1 MELLKK
7 NIHTE
12 RIKSK
17 AFLQIPL
24 ETDINVSDAKPDVAK
39 IIYDC
44 GTIKVDEIKTGM
56 NKIWVKGKLC
66 YQILYQTESMLSN
79 DNTLPNDNALSN
91 NKGDKTLAGM
101 DGEIPFMEEIYLDK
115 LEGTDR
121 VICKTNLDD
130 MRIHIINSRK
140 LSIQSVITLEP
151 RVEESIAEELC
162 VELDNTGDADQKLE
176 YRKKSLEFLETIV
189 KKRDLLRIHEETRLP
204 AGMPDIGAALWK
216 NAVISSI
223 NFRPMDEKLGIT
235 GELSVFI
242 VYREDTSDRTNWYET
257 VIPFNGNVECQNSR
271 EGMIADVS
279 YEIGHEEI
287 TIREDSDGELRV
299 ISVETTVELEI
310 KLYEKESTSIVADVY
325 GVSCEVQAGIDS
337 RQFRDLCTE
346 LNIEEKLTR
355 SIKLEDAD
363 PKILQVCHSDAR
375 AKLAET
381 TIRDGQLK
389 LSGEIELQV
398 LYASNENGG
407 GLCPVRSIV
416 PFEIARDIPDVDEE
430 QLEQY
435 SLSVWIPQQAVS
447 IKDSSQLEWRGS
459 INIKILIYNTKS
471 EDILTE
477 LKIESIN
484 ADVLEKLPGFAIYY
498 VKPGDSL
505 WQIGKKYYVS
515 VGRIKE
521 MNHLTEDE
529 IKAGDKI
536 LIVK

>member
-17 AFLQIPL
+17 ALLQIPL
-24 ETDINVSDAKPDVAK
+24 EADINVSDAKPDVAK
-39 IIYDC
+39 VIYDC
-44 GTIKVDEIKTGM
+44 GTVKIDEIKTGM

-66 YQILYQTESMLSN
+66 YQLLYQTEGGLS
-79 DNTLPNDNALSN
+79 S
-91 NKGDKTLAGM
+91 DKEDRTLAGM
-101 DGEIPFMEEIYLDK
+101 DGEVPFMEEIYLDK

-121 VICKTNLDD
+121 VVCKTNLDD
-130 MRIHIINSRK
+130 MRVHIINSRK

-151 RVEESIAEELC
+151 RVEESISEELC
-162 VELDNTGDADQKLE
+162 VELDNTGEADQKLE
-176 YRKKSLEFLETIV
+176 YRKKSLNYLETIV

-204 AGMPDIGAALWK
+204 AGMPDIGTALWK

-223 NFRPMDEKLGIT
+223 SFHPMDEKLGIT
-235 GELSVFI
+235 GEISVFI
-242 VYREDTSDRTNWYET
+242 VYREDTSNRMNWYET
-257 VIPFNGNVECQNSR
+257 VIPFNGSVECQNSR
-271 EGMIADVS
+271 EGMIADVM

-287 TIREDSDGELRV
+287 TIREDSDGEFRV
-299 ISVETTVELEI
+299 IGVETTVELEI

-325 GVSCEVQAGIDS
+325 GVSCEVQAEIDS
-337 RQFRDLCTE
+337 RQFRDLCRE
-346 LNIEEKLTR
+346 LDIEEKLTR
-355 SIKLEDAD
+355 SIRLEDAD

-375 AKLAET
+375 VKLAEMVLM
-381 TIRDGQLK
+381 DGQLR
-389 LSGEIELQV
+389 LNGEIELQV
-398 LYASNENGG
+398 LYASNESGS
-407 GLCPVRSIV
+407 GLYPVRSTV
-416 PFEIARDIPDVDEE
+416 PFEIVREVSDVEE
-430 QLEQY
+430 AQPEQC

-447 IKDSSQLEWRGS
+447 IKDSAQLEWRGTV
-459 INIKILIYNTKS
+459 NVRLLIYDTKN
-471 EDILTE
+471 EDILTD
-477 LKIESIN
+477 LKIEPIN

-521 MNHLTEDE
+521 MNELTEDE

>member
-17 AFLQIPL
+17 ALLQIPL
-24 ETDINVSDAKPDVAK
+24 EADINVSDAKPDVAK
-39 IIYDC
+39 VIYDN

-66 YQILYQTESMLSN
+66 YQVLYQTEGTMAG
-79 DNTLPNDNALSN
+79 D
-91 NKGDKTLAGM
+91 KEDKTLAGM
-101 DGEIPFMEEIYLDK
+101 DGDIPFMEEIYLDK

-121 VICKTNLDD
+121 VVCKTSLDD

-151 RVEESIAEELC
+151 RVEESISEELC
-162 VELDNTGDADQKLE
+162 IELDSTKDADQKLE
-176 YRKKSLEFLETIV
+176 YRKKGLDYLETVV

-204 AGMPDIGAALWK
+204 AGMPDIGTALWK

-223 NFRPMDEKLGIT
+223 SFRPMDEKLGIT
-235 GELSVFI
+235 GELNVFI
-242 VYREDTSDRTNWYET
+242 VYREDTSDRINWYET
-257 VIPFNGNVECQNSR
+257 VIPFNGSVECQNSR
-271 EGMIADVS
+271 EGMIADVM
-279 YEIGHEEI
+279 YEVGHEEI
-287 TIREDSDGELRV
+287 TIREDSDGELR
-299 ISVETTVELEI
+299 IIGVETTVELEI

-325 GVSCEVQAGIDS
+325 GVSCEVQAGVDS
-337 RQFRDLCTE
+337 KQFRDLCTE

-375 AKLAET
+375 VKIAET
-381 TIRDGQLK
+381 ALKDGQFRLN
-389 LSGEIELQV
+389 GEIELQV

-407 GLCPVRSIV
+407 GLYPVRNTI
-416 PFEIARDIPDVDEE
+416 PFEIVRDMPDIDEK

-447 IKDSSQLEWRGS
+447 IKDSAQLEWRGT
-459 INIKILIYNTKS
+459 IQVAVLVYKIKT

-477 LKIESIN
+477 LAIESIN

-521 MNHLTEDE
+521 MNNLTEDE
-529 IKAGDKI
+529 IKVGDKI

>member
-17 AFLQIPL
+17 ALLQIPL
-24 ETDINVSDAKPDVAK
+24 EMDINVPDAKPDVAK
-39 IIYDC
+39 VIYDC

-66 YQILYQTESMLSN
+66 YQLLYQT
-79 DNTLPNDNALSN
+79 DNTLSAD
-91 NKGDKTLAGM
+91 KEDKTLAGM
-101 DGEIPFMEEIYLDK
+101 DGDIPFMEEIYLDK

-121 VICKTNLDD
+121 VVCKSNLDD

-140 LSIQSVITLEP
+140 LSIQSVISLEP
-151 RVEESIAEELC
+151 RVEESISEELC
-162 VELDNTGDADQKLE
+162 IELDTTGDSDQKLE
-176 YRKKSLEFLETIV
+176 YRKKSLDFLETIV

-204 AGMPDIGAALWK
+204 AGMPDIGAVLWK
-216 NAVISSI
+216 NAMVSSI
-223 NFRPMDEKLGIT
+223 NFRPMDEKLGIA
-235 GELSVFI
+235 GELNLFI
-242 VYREDTSDRTNWYET
+242 VYQEDTSGRLNWYET

-271 EGMIADVS
+271 EGMIADVMH
-279 YEIGHEEI
+279 EIGHEEI
-287 TIREDSDGELRV
+287 TVREDSDGEFRV
-299 ISVETTVELEI
+299 IGVETTIELEI
-310 KLYEKESTSIVADVY
+310 KLFEKESTSIVADVY

-337 RQFRDLCTE
+337 KQFRDLCTE
-346 LNIEEKLTR
+346 LDVEEKLTR

-375 AKLAET
+375 VKLAET
-381 TIRDGQLK
+381 TMKDGQLK
-389 LSGEIELQV
+389 LNGDIELQV
-398 LYASNENGG
+398 LYASNESGNG
-407 GLCPVRSIV
+407 LYPIRSTV
-416 PFEIARDIPDVDEE
+416 PFEIVKDIPDVDEK
-430 QLEQY
+430 QLDQY

-447 IKDSSQLEWRGS
+447 IKDSAQLEWRGN
-459 INIKILIYNTKS
+459 INVKMLIYNTKS

-477 LKIESIN
+477 LAIEPIN
-484 ADVLEKLPGFAIYY
+484 ANVLEKLPGFAIYY

-521 MNHLTEDE
+521 INNLTDDE
-529 IKAGDKI
+529 IKTGDKI

>member
-1 MELLKK
+1 MPGRSFYMELLKK

-17 AFLQIPL
+17 ALLQIPL
-24 ETDINVSDAKPDVAK
+24 EADINVSDAKPDVAK
-39 IIYDC
+39 VIYDC

-56 NKIWVKGKLC
+56 NKIWVKGRLC
-66 YQILYQTESMLSN
+66 YQLLYQTEGALSG
-79 DNTLPNDNALSN
+79 DKGDNA
-91 NKGDKTLAGM
+91 LAGM

-121 VICKTNLDD
+121 VVCRTNLDD
-130 MRIHIINSRK
+130 MRVQIINSRK
-140 LSIQSVITLEP
+140 LSVQSVISLEP

-162 VELDNTGDADQKLE
+162 VELDNSGEADQKLE
-176 YRKKSLEFLETIV
+176 YRKKSLDYLETIV

-223 NFRPMDEKLGIT
+223 SFRPMDEKLGIT

-242 VYREDTSDRTNWYET
+242 VYREDTSDRINWYET
-257 VIPFNGNVECQNSR
+257 VIPFNGSVECQNSR
-271 EGMIADVS
+271 EGMIADVM

-287 TIREDSDGELRV
+287 TIREDSDGEFRV
-299 ISVETTVELEI
+299 IGIETTVELEI
-310 KLYEKESTSIVADVY
+310 KLYEKVNTSIVADVY

-346 LNIEEKLTR
+346 LDIEEKLTR

-375 AKLAET
+375 AKLSET
-381 TIRDGQLK
+381 ARKDGQLM

-398 LYASNENGG
+398 LYSSNESGA
-407 GLCPVRSIV
+407 GLYPVRSTV
-416 PFEIARDIPDVDEE
+416 PFEIVRDIPEINE
-430 QLEQY
+430 AQIEQY

-447 IKDSSQLEWRGS
+447 IKDSAQFEWRGS
-459 INIKILIYNTKS
+459 INVRLLIYNTKN
-471 EDILTE
+471 EDILTD
-477 LKIESIN
+477 LKIEPIN

-521 MNHLTEDE
+521 MNNLTEDE

>member
-17 AFLQIPL
+17 ALLQIPL
-24 ETDINVSDAKPDVAK
+24 EADINVSDAKPDVAK
-39 IIYDC
+39 VIYDC

-66 YQILYQTESMLSN
+66 YQILYQTEGASPE
-79 DNTLPNDNALSN
+79 DR
-91 NKGDKTLAGM
+91 TLAGM
-101 DGEIPFMEEIYLDK
+101 EGDIPFMEEIYLDK

-121 VICKTNLDD
+121 VVCKTNLDD

-151 RVEESIAEELC
+151 KVEESISEELC
-162 VELDNTGDADQKLE
+162 VELDNTKDTDQKLE
-176 YRKKSLEFLETIV
+176 YRKKSLDFLETVV

-204 AGMPDIGAALWK
+204 AGMPDIGSALWK
-216 NAVISSI
+216 NAAISSI
-223 NFRPMDEKLGIT
+223 NFRSMDEKLGIT
-235 GELSVFI
+235 GELNVFI
-242 VYREDTSDRTNWYET
+242 VYREDTSGRINWYET
-257 VIPFNGNVECQNSR
+257 VIPFTGNVECQNSR
-271 EGMIADVS
+271 ESMIADVM

-287 TIREDSDGELRV
+287 TIREDSDGEFRV
-299 ISVETTVELEI
+299 IGVETTIELEI

-325 GVSCEVQAGIDS
+325 GVSCEVHAGVDTK
-337 RQFRDLCTE
+337 QFRDLCTE

-381 TIRDGQLK
+381 TLKDGQLR
-389 LSGEIELQV
+389 LNGEIELQV
-398 LYASNENGG
+398 LYASNESSGV
-407 GLCPVRSIV
+407 LCPVKNTV
-416 PFEIARDIPDVDEE
+416 PFEIVRDIPDVDEK

-435 SLSVWIPQQAVS
+435 SLSIWIPQQAVS
-447 IKDSSQLEWRGS
+447 IKDSAQLEWRGTVDV
-459 INIKILIYNTKS
+459 KMLIYNTKS
-471 EDILTE
+471 EEILTE
-477 LKIESIN
+477 LAIEPIN

-521 MNHLTEDE
+521 MNNLTEDE

>member
-17 AFLQIPL
+17 ALLQIPL
-24 ETDINVSDAKPDVAK
+24 EADINVSDTKPDVAK
-39 IIYDC
+39 VIYDC

-66 YQILYQTESMLSN
+66 YQILYQTEGTLSV
-79 DNTLPNDNALSN
+79 DNALSAD
-91 NKGDKTLAGM
+91 KGGKTLAGI
-101 DGEIPFMEEIYLDK
+101 DGDIPFMEEIYLDK
-115 LEGTDR
+115 FEGTDR
-121 VICKTNLDD
+121 VVCKTNLDD
-130 MRIHIINSRK
+130 MRVHIINSRK
-140 LSIQSVITLEP
+140 LSIQSVISLEP
-151 RVEESIAEELC
+151 RVEESISEELC
-162 VELDNTGDADQKLE
+162 VELDNTGDTDQRLE
-176 YRKKSLEFLETIV
+176 YRKKSLDFLETIV

-204 AGMPDIGAALWK
+204 AGMPDIGSALWK
-216 NAVISSI
+216 NAVISNI

-242 VYREDTSDRTNWYET
+242 VYREDTSGRINWYET
-257 VIPFNGNVECQNSR
+257 VIPFNGSVECQNSR
-271 EGMIADVS
+271 EGMIADVM
-279 YEIGHEEI
+279 YEVGHEEI
-287 TIREDSDGELRV
+287 TIREDSDGEFRV
-299 ISVETTVELEI
+299 IGIETTVELEI

-337 RQFRDLCTE
+337 KQFRDLYME
-346 LNIEEKLTR
+346 LNIEEKLNR

-381 TIRDGQLK
+381 TWKDGQLRMN
-389 LSGEIELQV
+389 GEIELQV
-398 LYASNENGG
+398 LYASNENGAV
-407 GLCPVRSIV
+407 LCSVRSTV
-416 PFEIARDIPDVDEE
+416 PFEIVKDIPDMSEA
-430 QLEQY
+430 QLEQC
-435 SLSVWIPQQAVS
+435 SMSIWIPQQAVS
-447 IKDSSQLEWRGS
+447 IKDSAQLEWRGS
-459 INIKILIYNTKS
+459 INARLLMYNTKN

-477 LKIESIN
+477 LKIEPIN

-521 MNHLTEDE
+521 MNNLTEDE

>member
-17 AFLQIPL
+17 ALLQIPL

-39 IIYDC
+39 VIYDC
-44 GTIKVDEIKTGM
+44 GTIKVDEIKAGM

-66 YQILYQTESMLSN
+66 YQLLYQTEGAVSA
-79 DNTLPNDNALSN
+79 DQD
-91 NKGDKTLAGM
+91 DKTLAGM
-101 DGEIPFMEEIYLDK
+101 EGDIPFMEEIYLDR

-121 VICKTNLDD
+121 VVCRTNLDD
-130 MRIHIINSRK
+130 MRVHIINSRK
-140 LSIQSVITLEP
+140 LSIQSVISLEP
-151 RVEESIAEELC
+151 RVEESISEELC
-162 VELDNTGDADQKLE
+162 VEIDNAGDADQKLE
-176 YRKKSLEFLETIV
+176 YRKKSLDFLETIV
-189 KKRDLLRIHEETRLP
+189 KKRDLLRIHEEARLP
-204 AGMPDIGAALWK
+204 AGMPDIGTALWK

-223 NFRPMDEKLGIT
+223 NFRSMDEKLGIT
-235 GELSVFI
+235 GELNVFL
-242 VYREDTSDRTNWYET
+242 VYREDTSDRINWYET
-257 VIPFNGNVECQNSR
+257 VIPFNGSVECQNSR
-271 EGMIADVS
+271 EGMIADVL
-279 YEIGHEEI
+279 YDIGHEEI
-287 TIREDSDGELRV
+287 TIREDSDGEFRV
-299 ISVETTVELEI
+299 IGVETTIELEI

-337 RQFRDLCTE
+337 KQFRDLSME
-346 LNIEEKLTR
+346 LNIEEKLAR

-375 AKLAET
+375 PKPAGT
-381 TIRDGQLK
+381 TWKDGQLK
-389 LSGEIELQV
+389 LNGEIELQV
-398 LYASNENGG
+398 LYASNDNGAV
-407 GLCPVRSIV
+407 LCPVRSTV
-416 PFEIARDIPDVDEE
+416 PFEIVRDMPEMSE
-430 QLEQY
+430 AQLAQC

-447 IKDSSQLEWRGS
+447 IKDSAQFEWRGS
-459 INIKILIYNTKS
+459 INVRLLVYDTKN

-477 LKIESIN
+477 LKIEPIN
-484 ADVLEKLPGFAIYY
+484 ADVLEKLPGFAIYF

-521 MNHLTEDE
+521 MNDLTEDE

>member
-17 AFLQIPL
+17 ALLQIPL
-24 ETDINVSDAKPDVAK
+24 ETDINVSDTKPDVAK
-39 IIYDC
+39 VIYDC

-66 YQILYQTESMLSN
+66 YQILYQTEGTLSN
-79 DNTLPNDNALSN
+79 D
-91 NKGDKTLAGM
+91 KEDKTLAGM
-101 DGEIPFMEEIYLDK
+101 DGDIPFMEEIYLDK

-162 VELDNTGDADQKLE
+162 VELDNTGDAEQKLE
-176 YRKKSLEFLETIV
+176 YRKKNLEFLETIV

-204 AGMPDIGAALWK
+204 AGMPDIGTALWK

-223 NFRPMDEKLGIT
+223 NFRPLDEKLGIT

-242 VYREDTSDRTNWYET
+242 VYREDTSDRINWYET
-257 VIPFNGNVECQNSR
+257 VIPFSGNVECQNSR

-287 TIREDSDGELRV
+287 TVREDSDGELRV

-337 RQFRDLCTE
+337 RQFRDLCTD

-381 TIRDGQLK
+381 AIKDGQFK

-407 GLCPVRSIV
+407 SLCPVRSTV
-416 PFEIARDIPDVDEE
+416 PFEIARDIPDMDEN

-459 INIKILIYNTKS
+459 IDVKMLIYNTKK

-477 LKIESIN
+477 LNIEPIN

-521 MNHLTEDE
+521 MNNLTEDE

>member
-17 AFLQIPL
+17 ALLQIPL
-24 ETDINVSDAKPDVAK
+24 EADINVSDAKPDVAK
-39 IIYDC
+39 VIYDC

-66 YQILYQTESMLSN
+66 YQILYQTEGASPE
-79 DNTLPNDNALSN
+79 DR
-91 NKGDKTLAGM
+91 TLAGM
-101 DGEIPFMEEIYLDK
+101 EGDIPFMEEIYLDK

-121 VICKTNLDD
+121 VVCKTNLDD

-151 RVEESIAEELC
+151 KVEESISEELC
-162 VELDNTGDADQKLE
+162 VELDNTKDTDQKLE
-176 YRKKSLEFLETIV
+176 YRKKSLDFLETVV

-204 AGMPDIGAALWK
+204 AGMPDIGSALWK
-216 NAVISSI
+216 NAAISSI
-223 NFRPMDEKLGIT
+223 NFRSMDEKLGIT
-235 GELSVFI
+235 GELNVFI
-242 VYREDTSDRTNWYET
+242 VYREDTSGRINWYET
-257 VIPFNGNVECQNSR
+257 VIPFTGNVECQNSR
-271 EGMIADVS
+271 ESMIADVM

-287 TIREDSDGELRV
+287 TIREDSDGEFRV
-299 ISVETTVELEI
+299 IGVETTIELEI

-325 GVSCEVQAGIDS
+325 GVSCEVHAGVDTK
-337 RQFRDLCTE
+337 QFRDLCTE

-381 TIRDGQLK
+381 TLKDGQLR
-389 LSGEIELQV
+389 LNGEIELQA
-398 LYASNENGG
+398 LYASNESSGV
-407 GLCPVRSIV
+407 LCPVKNTV
-416 PFEIARDIPDVDEE
+416 PFEIVRDIPDIDEK

-435 SLSVWIPQQAVS
+435 SLSIWIPQQAVS
-447 IKDSSQLEWRGS
+447 IKDSAQLEWRGTVDV
-459 INIKILIYNTKS
+459 KMLIYNTKS
-471 EDILTE
+471 EEILTE
-477 LKIESIN
+477 LAIEPIN

-521 MNHLTEDE
+521 MNNLTEDE